1 MLEFLIEFFSSLGLS
16 SLFLISFLAATILPL
31 SSEAVLW
38 LFIKENQYSFPVLLL
53 VASLGN
59 ILGGTTNYFLGLL
72 GNKLFI
78 KKISPR
84 ANRIANKYGFSAAF
98 FSWVPIIGDP
108 ILVAL
113 GVFKADFWKTFVAM
127 SIGKIGRYLL
137 VFLV

>member
-1 MLEFLIEFFSSLGLS
+1 MLDFFIELFGSFGLIG
-16 SLFLISFLAATILPL
+16 LFLISFLAATILPF

-38 LFIKENQYSFPVLLL
+38 LFIQENKHAFPILL
-53 VASLGN
+53 VAASLGN

-72 GNKLFI
+72 GNKLFV

-84 ANRIANKYGFSAAF
+84 SSLIANKYGFAAAF
-98 FSWVPIIGDP
+98 LSWVPIIGDP

-113 GVFKADFWKTFVAM
+113 GVFKADFWKTFFAM
-127 SIGKIGRYLL
+127 SVGKIGRYLL